1 MQHRN
6 GDVSLM
12 PINNFDD
19 LIRHRGHNIQC
30 VTYGTPERN
39 VAVECEDCNEVLLNF
54 DKNGDKEKS
63 YVVTEVCK
71 DDLREAFRGKA
82 KMRKI
87 IDELT
92 DEQMQRIARK
102 MEDDYVEQLFWGS
115 VRDIVEAYLED
126 ERK

>member
-1 MQHRN
+1 
-6 GDVSLM
+6 M
-12 PINNFDD
+12 PINSFDD
-19 LIRHRGHNIQC
+19 LIRHRGHKIGC

-39 VAVECEDCNEVLLNF
+39 VAVECEDCNEVLLDF
-54 DKNGDKEKS
+54 DKNDEKS
-63 YVVTEVCK
+63 YVVTSVCK

-115 VRDIVEAYLED
+115 VRDIVESYLEQMK
-126 ERK
+126 E